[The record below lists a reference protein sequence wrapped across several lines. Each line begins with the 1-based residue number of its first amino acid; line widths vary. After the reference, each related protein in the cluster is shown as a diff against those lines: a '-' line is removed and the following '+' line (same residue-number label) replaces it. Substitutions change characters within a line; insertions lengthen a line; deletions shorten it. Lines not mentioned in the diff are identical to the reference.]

1 MQQLSSVGIPINA
14 RDVEK
19 GYVLKV
25 RGTPM
30 IVSQEPYTVPVV
42 GGIVLQL
49 RYQDKPGGCRVLVYP
64 GDRVVRLCDV

>member
-1 MQQLSSVGIPINA
+1 MQQISRVGIPINA
-14 RDVEK
+14 RDVQE

-25 RGTPM
+25 KGIPM
-30 IVSQEPYTVPVV
+30 IVAQDPYTVPVV
-42 GGIVLQL
+42 GSIVLQL